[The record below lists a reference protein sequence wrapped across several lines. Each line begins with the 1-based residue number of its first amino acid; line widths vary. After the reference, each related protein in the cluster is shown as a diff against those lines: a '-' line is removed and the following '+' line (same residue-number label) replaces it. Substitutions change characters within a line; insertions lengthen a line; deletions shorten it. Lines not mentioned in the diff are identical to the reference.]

1 MALTTA
7 APFLSTVF
15 TPPADCST
23 RPFTLQVDP
32 FSLRGISTS
41 ILWDAQIN
49 DTKTASCTPSEWISA
64 NPSLGQ
70 FGKQSITD
78 VHGVCPHD
86 YTTIGTEY
94 GPGGWVTTAF
104 CCPSGMSWINDYR
117 TPYQCMTTL
126 AANAVLI
133 VETQVTTPFLQ
144 DSFAIASTTVMPT
157 PVVAFDRGMRMSWS
171 SSDLPSFTPASAPIL
186 GLASATP
193 SCWSVQPVVE
203 GGQVLISTTIDCA
216 VAASNTPKFTPAPDV
231 HSPGLPPAIIGA
243 IVASVLGSLL
253 TLVIMCLIWW
263 KCFFQPVRRLAA
275 AQEAIAAR
283 MLPNEPVPATKQ
295 EGPAPVGTQQVNSA
309 EQKT

>member
-23 RPFTLQVDP
+23 RPFTLQLDP
-32 FSLRGISTS
+32 FTLSGISTS

-49 DTKTASCTPSEWISA
+49 DTKTASCTPSEWLSA

-70 FGKQSITD
+70 QFKQSITD
-78 VHGVCPHD
+78 VHGVCPHG

-94 GPGGWVTTAF
+94 GSGGWVTTAF
-104 CCPSGMSWINDYR
+104 CCPSGMSWINDYK

-126 AANAVLI
+126 KANAVLI
-133 VETQVTTPFLQ
+133 VETQVTVPFPQ
-144 DSFAIASTTVMPT
+144 DSFVVVSTSVVPT
-157 PVVAFDRGMRMSWS
+157 PVVAFDRGMRMSWW

-186 GLASATP
+186 GLATATP
-193 SCWSVQPVVE
+193 SCWSVQPVAI

-216 VAASNTPKFTPAPDV
+216 VAASNTPKYTPAP
-231 HSPGLPPAIIGA
+231 HASSPGLPPAIIGA
-243 IVASVLGSLL
+243 IVASILGSLL
-253 TLVIMCLIWW
+253 TLLIMGLIWW

-283 MLPNEPVPATKQ
+283 MPPAEPLSGTKE
-295 EGPAPVGTQQVNSA
+295 EGTAPVGTQRVNSA
-309 EQKT
+309 EQT